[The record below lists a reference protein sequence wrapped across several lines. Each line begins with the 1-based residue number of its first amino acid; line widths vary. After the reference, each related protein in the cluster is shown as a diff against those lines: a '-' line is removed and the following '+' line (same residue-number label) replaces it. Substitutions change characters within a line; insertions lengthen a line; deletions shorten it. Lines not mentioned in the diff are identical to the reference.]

1 MLTRECRFGND
12 KDDHVDSDKTNQQRA
27 GDNNNKQQQQQPTT
41 TSAPSVAAASSSFG
55 SRLPASQIPPPPA
68 QAARISTTK
77 TALPD
82 GSTATSSFYMF
93 SAPMDEDMQS
103 SDSMPGAIHNGLS
116 SAPSRHYRVQALPE
130 DDRDNMI
137 PRPDKT
143 RYHNFPYPHY
153 HIYYDQ
159 PRLRDR
165 IFARRWKQ
173 EYAKAMKQQE
183 AERATAKPH
192 KHANSE
198 EEDDE
203 NDSESLAA
211 APEATGPLAAA
222 PDTSVDYT
230 SQEKLEAGEQRSRQ
244 RRSRYGMYNNA
255 NNVDDND
262 DIDQLLPLPSSSAD
276 GHWARYVTNSH
287 SYHTANHPQG
297 TSPKNIEYSYYR
309 EVNGPS
315 STTSATPYAS
325 AAAAAAPLDDYRNQI
340 GSSQATGGGARHEP
354 ESDYAD
360 ETRSDRSSAP
370 LNDDDYGD
378 DDGEGGGH
386 GEGTHDDGNDDYGG
400 GGGGDDG
407 SYDDSSNDGSPG
419 YQGQGDGDGGEQQDD
434 NDDFFA

>member
-1 MLTRECRFGND
+1 MLTRECHFGND
-12 KDDHVDSDKTNQQRA
+12 KVDVDQTKQRA
-27 GDNNNKQQQQQPTT
+27 GDTNKQQST
-41 TSAPSVAAASSSFG
+41 TSAPKVTAAASNSFG
-55 SRLPASQIPPPPA
+55 SRLPASQIPAPPKDA
-68 QAARISTTK
+68 HITASSTTK

-82 GSTATSSFYMF
+82 GSTAMSSFYM
-93 SAPMDEDMQS
+93 SSTPVEEDMQS
-103 SDSMPGAIHNGLS
+103 SDSMPDPMHNSLAF
-116 SAPSRHYRVQALPE
+116 APSRHYRIRADL
-130 DDRDNMI
+130 DDEKDNMI

-153 HIYYDQ
+153 HVYYDQ

-173 EYAKAMKQQE
+173 EYAKVLRQQE
-183 AERATAKPH
+183 AAKEAEKAKPK
-192 KHANSE
+192 KHSNSE

-203 NDSESLAA
+203 NDNDPLAA
-211 APEATGPLAAA
+211 APPVTGPLATA

-230 SQEKLEAGEQRSRQ
+230 SQEKMEAGEQRSRQ
-244 RRSRYGMYNNA
+244 RRSRYGMYNND
-255 NNVDDND
+255 NVDDNA
-262 DIDQLLPLPSSSAD
+262 IDQLTLPSTSAD
-276 GHWARYVTNSH
+276 GQWARYVTNSH
-287 SYHTANHPQG
+287 SYHSANNPQG

-325 AAAAAAPLDDYRNQI
+325 SGAVQLDDYQNQI
-340 GSSQATGGGARHEP
+340 GLSPETSSKHEP
-354 ESDYAD
+354 EGGYAD

-386 GEGTHDDGNDDYGG
+386 SEGTHDDGNDDYGG
-400 GGGGDDG
+400 GGGDDG
-407 SYDDSSNDGSPG
+407 SYDDSSHDGSPA
-419 YQGQGDGDGGEQQDD
+419 YQGQGDGDGEQQDD